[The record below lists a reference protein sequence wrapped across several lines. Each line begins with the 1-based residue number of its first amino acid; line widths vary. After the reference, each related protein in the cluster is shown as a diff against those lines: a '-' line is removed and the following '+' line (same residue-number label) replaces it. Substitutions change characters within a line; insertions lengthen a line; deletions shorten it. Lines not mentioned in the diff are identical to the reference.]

1 MKRNNQIIL
10 LVATIT
16 VLATVGAYLAN
27 SAASSAQE
35 TDSEEITVSAAAS
48 LTESYREIVKQFEAA
63 NPDIEVN
70 LNLASSGS
78 LRMQIEGG
86 APIDVFASASQ
97 KHMDILDA
105 KDMIDADSRRDF
117 ARNSLVMIVPA
128 GTNQIETLED
138 LDSEEITKIALGNPE
153 TAPVG
158 RYAKQGL
165 EEAGLW
171 QAIEGKT
178 IFAENV
184 KQVLVYVERG
194 EVDAGF
200 VYMTDAQT
208 SESDNIRI
216 VGEVPVDADISYPV
230 AILADSEDKEA
241 SHKFID
247 FVTGPEG
254 KRILEEYG
262 FKVE

>member
-1 MKRNNQIIL
+1 MKRNNQVIL
-10 LVATIT
+10 LVAT
-16 VLATVGAYLAN
+16 LAVIGAYLAN
-27 SAASSAQE
+27 STASSVQE
-35 TDSEEITVSAAAS
+35 ADSDEITVSAAAS
-48 LTESYREIVKQFEAA
+48 LTESYGEIVKQFEAD
-63 NPDIEVN
+63 NPDIDVN
-70 LNLASSGS
+70 LNLAGSGS

-97 KHMDILDA
+97 KHMNILDT
-105 KDMIDADSRRDF
+105 KDMIDTGSRRDF

-128 GTNQIETLED
+128 GTNQIENIED
-138 LDSEEITKIALGNPE
+138 LDSEEITKIAVGDPN

-171 QAIEGKT
+171 KAIEGKT

-208 SESDNIRI
+208 SESNNIRI

-241 SHKFID
+241 SQEFID
-247 FVTGPEG
+247 FVTGAEG

>member
-1 MKRNNQIIL
+1 MNRNNQIIL
-10 LVATIT
+10 LVATIAVLT
-16 VLATVGAYLAN
+16 VVGAYLAN
-27 SAASSAQE
+27 STESSAQE
-35 TDSEEITVSAAAS
+35 TDSEEITVSAATS
-48 LTESYREIVKQFEAA
+48 LTESYRDIVKHFETA
-63 NPDIEVN
+63 NPDIDVN

-78 LRMQIEGG
+78 MRMQIEGG

-117 ARNSLVMIVPA
+117 ARNSLVMVVPA
-128 GTNQIETLED
+128 GTNQIENIED
-138 LDSEEITKIALGNPE
+138 LGSEEITKIALGDPE
-153 TAPVG
+153 TAPAG

-171 QAIEGKT
+171 QAIEGKS

-208 SESDNIRI
+208 SESDNMRI

-230 AILADSEDKEA
+230 AILADSEAKEA
-241 SHKFID
+241 SRQFID
-247 FVTGPEG
+247 FVTGTEG

>member
-10 LVATIT
+10 LVATIAF
-16 VLATVGAYLAN
+16 LAVVGAYLAN
-27 SAASSAQE
+27 STASSVQE
-35 TDSEEITVSAAAS
+35 ADRDEITVSAAAS
-48 LTESYREIVKQFEAA
+48 LTQSYREIVKQFEAA
-63 NPDIEVN
+63 NPDIDVN

-86 APIDVFASASQ
+86 APIDVFASASR
-97 KHMDILDA
+97 KHMDILDT
-105 KDMIDADSRRDF
+105 KGMIDTDSRRDF
-117 ARNSLVMIVPA
+117 ARNCLVMIVPA
-128 GTNQIETLED
+128 GINQIENIED
-138 LDSEEITKIALGNPE
+138 LDSEGITKIALGNPE

-158 RYAKQGL
+158 LYAKQGL

-171 QAIEGKT
+171 KAIEGKT

-208 SESDNIRI
+208 SESNKIRI
-216 VGEVPVDADISYPV
+216 VGEVPVNADISYPV
-230 AILADSEDKEA
+230 AILTDSEDKKA
-241 SHKFID
+241 SRKFID

-254 KRILEEYG
+254 KRTLEEYG